1 MFRLFKEIRVKILIG
16 YLLLIVIAFFS
27 VFFLFD
33 KFSNLSLPD
42 EEENAM
48 RIERS
53 LISETLTLLYES
65 ESNLQALSGGHVRST
80 RRYHQTFDKMCQNID
95 SLKQLVAD
103 TLQKQRMDSIIVLLA
118 EKESNSLAWLRL
130 RKNADTGNLYE
141 QNIQREIIRR
151 DSLIRTIQV
160 RKKTVLQQDTL
171 TVRNPRKS
179 FFKRLADAFSTRK
192 EDENT
197 VYSQSQQL
205 ITDTVVQP
213 YNAADTI
220 AGIFSEIQYAVS
232 DQQKKI
238 QDQVAQKSEI
248 LRYNNQILLVKINN
262 LVRAVEQEELDRSLS
277 RYRDR
282 DLVMRHSILV
292 IGGIAL
298 FSLILIIF
306 FIVFIWKDISRSNRY
321 RRELEESNRRAEDLL
336 KSREQLMLTI
346 THDIKA
352 PLSSIIGYIELLSG
366 HISESRAKYYLE
378 NMKSSSDHLLQL
390 VTDLLDYHRLDSD
403 KMEIHNVPFEPHRFF
418 CEIGDSFV
426 PVAAKKGLELIT
438 EIDKDLQGAYLGDP
452 FRIRQVVNNLLSN
465 AIKFTE
471 KGSVTLR
478 VRLLG
483 LHIKIQV
490 EDTGMG
496 IAKEDCERIF
506 KEFTRL
512 PGAQGAEGFGLG
524 LSITKKLV
532 LLLGGKISVDSV
544 PGQGTCFTVIMP
556 FEKTDRTIPEEI
568 HEESFSID
576 EEKSVHCLLVDDDR
590 LQLELTASLMKRYKF
605 SCVCCEHPKEVVDL
619 LSEQKFD
626 FVFTDIQMP
635 ELSGFELVRLI
646 RQSHLPDAQTIPVI
660 ALTAR
665 SGMKDEEFLSAG
677 FTARLNKPFTGK
689 ELQNLV
695 ARYCPDYISSES
707 VDKNNTKSDK
717 GLCFSALLSFAG
729 DDKVAANE
737 ILASFV
743 SETRQNLERF
753 KVAHQQKDLNAVAAI
768 AHKLI
773 PLFTLLEHRPCVD
786 VLIVLEKIHGDFNDD
801 IDQKCQLVET
811 FLENTLSE
819 ADLYIATLSC

>member
-16 YLLLIVIAFFS
+16 YLSLIVIAFFS

-42 EEENAM
+42 EEESAM
-48 RIERS
+48 RTKRS

-65 ESNLQALSGGHVRST
+65 ENNLQALSSGNVRST
-80 RRYHQTFDKMCQNID
+80 RRYHQTFDKMYQNID

-103 TLQKQRMDSIIVLLA
+103 TVQQQRMDSIIILLA
-118 EKESNSLAWLRL
+118 EKESNSLIWLRL
-130 RKNADTGNLYE
+130 RQNADAGNLYE

-151 DSLIRTIQV
+151 DSLIRTVQV
-160 RKKTVLQQDTL
+160 RKKTVLKQDTL

-179 FFKRLADAFSTRK
+179 FFKRLADAFSPRK
-192 EDENT
+192 EDEET

-205 ITDTVVQP
+205 ITDTVELP

-238 QDQVAQKSEI
+238 QDQVARKSEA
-248 LRYNNQILLVKINN
+248 LRYNNQILSVKINN

-277 RYRDR
+277 RYQDRDR
-282 DLVMRHSILV
+282 IMRHSISV
-292 IGGIAL
+292 VGGIAL

-366 HISESRAKYYLE
+366 RISESRARYYLE

-403 KMEIHNVPFEPHRFF
+403 KMEIHNVPFEPYRFF
-418 CEIGDSFV
+418 CEIGDSFM
-426 PVAAKKGLELIT
+426 PVAGKKGLNLIV
-438 EIDKDLQGAYLGDP
+438 EIDKDLKGVYLGDP

-465 AIKFTE
+465 AIKFTQT
-471 KGSVTLR
+471 GSVTLR
-478 VRLLG
+478 IRLLG
-483 LHIKIQV
+483 PRIKIQV

-496 IAKEDCERIF
+496 IAKDDCERIF

-524 LSITKKLV
+524 LSITQKLV
-532 LLLGGKISVDSV
+532 LLLGGKISVDST
-544 PGQGTCFTVIMP
+544 PGQGSCFTVIMP
-556 FEKTDRTIPEEI
+556 LKETDMVLQNQSE
-568 HEESFSID
+568 EESLPID
-576 EEKSVHCLLVDDDR
+576 VGKKVHCLLVDDDR
-590 LQLELTASLMKRYKF
+590 LQLELTASLMKQYNLL
-605 SCVCCEHPKEVVDL
+605 CDCCEHPKEVVSL
-619 LSEQKFD
+619 LSKQKYD

-646 RQSHLPDAQTIPVI
+646 RESHLPEAQTIPVI

-665 SGMKDEEFLSAG
+665 SGMKDEEFLSAD

-689 ELQNLV
+689 ELQKLV
-695 ARYCPDYISSES
+695 TLYYPDYVSNEHTEKKES
-707 VDKNNTKSDK
+707 TLNK

-729 DDKVAANE
+729 DDKDAANA
-737 ILASFV
+737 ILTSFV

-753 KVAHQQKDLNAVAAI
+753 KMARQKKDLNTIASI

-773 PLFTLLEHRPCVD
+773 PLFTLLEHQQCVEL
-786 VLIVLEKIHGDFNDD
+786 LIALEKKHGEFDLK
-801 IDQKCQLVET
+801 IDKDSQLVET
-811 FLENTLSE
+811 YIVNTLSE
-819 ADLYIATLSC
+819 AEQYKKNFSD

>member
-33 KFSNLSLPD
+33 KFSRLSLPD
-42 EEENAM
+42 EEEGAM
-48 RIERS
+48 RSKRS
-53 LISETLTLLYES
+53 LISETLALLYES
-65 ESNLQALSGGHVRST
+65 EGDLQALSSRHVRNS
-80 RRYHQTFDKMCQNID
+80 RHYRQTFDKMYRNLD
-95 SLKQLVAD
+95 SLKQLVTD
-103 TLQKQRMDSIIVLLA
+103 TLQKQRMDSIIVLLT

-130 RKNADTGNLYE
+130 RRNADVGNLYE
-141 QNIQREIIRR
+141 QNIQREITRR
-151 DSLIRTIQV
+151 DSVVKSVQI
-160 RKKTVLQQDTL
+160 RKKIVVKQDTL

-220 AGIFSEIQYAVS
+220 ANIFSDIQYAVF
-232 DQQKKI
+232 DQQKEL
-238 QDQVAQKSEI
+238 QNRVTRRSEA

-262 LVRAVEQEELDRSLS
+262 LVRAFEQEELDRSLA
-277 RYRDR
+277 RYQDR
-282 DLVMRHSILV
+282 DQVMRHSV
-292 IGGIAL
+292 QVVGGIAV
-298 FSLILIIF
+298 FSLILIVL
-306 FIVFIWKDISRSNRY
+306 FIIFIWKDISRSNRY
-321 RRELEESNRRAEDLL
+321 RRELEESNRRAEELL

-352 PLSSIIGYIELLSG
+352 PLSSIIGYIDLLSG
-366 HISESRAKYYLE
+366 HIRESRAKYYLE

-403 KMEIHNVPFEPHRFF
+403 KMEIHDVPFEPYRFF
-418 CEIGDSFV
+418 CEIGDSFI
-426 PVAAKKGLELIT
+426 PVAGKKNLELIT

-471 KGSVTLR
+471 KGSVALR
-478 VRLLG
+478 VKLLG
-483 LHIKIQV
+483 SRLKIQV

-496 IAKEDCERIF
+496 IAEDDRERIF

-532 LLLGGKISVDSV
+532 LLLGGKISVDSTLE
-544 PGQGTCFTVIMP
+544 QGTCFTVIIP
-556 FEKTDRTIPEEI
+556 FKKTDMVIPEETA
-568 HEESFSID
+568 EESAVLD
-576 EEKSVHCLLVDDDR
+576 MGKNVRCLLVDDDR
-590 LQLELTASLMKRYKF
+590 LQLELTASLMKRYNF
-605 SCVCCEHPKEVVDL
+605 SCVCCEHPKEVLGL
-619 LSEQKFD
+619 LSDQKFD

-646 RQSHLPDAQTIPVI
+646 RASDLPEVRSIPVV

-665 SGMKDEEFLSAG
+665 SNMSDNEFLSAG
-677 FTARLNKPFTGK
+677 FTSHLNKPFTGK
-689 ELQNLV
+689 ELYDLV
-695 ARYCPDYISSES
+695 VRYYPDYISDLYTEET
-707 VDKNNTKSDK
+707 VHNPEEE
-717 GLCFSALLSFAG
+717 LRFSALLAFAG
-729 DDKVAANE
+729 DDKDAANE

-753 KVAHQQKDLNAVAAI
+753 KSARQDKDMSTISAVS
-768 AHKLI
+768 HKLI
-773 PLFTLLEHRPCVD
+773 PLFTLLEHRECTD
-786 VLIVLEKIHGDFNDD
+786 ILIELEKIKGEFNFE

-811 FLENTLSE
+811 YIVNTISE
-819 ADLYIATLSC
+819 AERYITLHN